1 MFLAGE
7 WGLPI
12 FQCRESLEDTW
23 ALDANGD
30 HTKSV
35 IGSQGLD

>member
-1 MFLAGE
+1 MLFAGE

-12 FQCRESLEDTW
+12 FQRCESLEDTW
-23 ALDANGD
+23 ALDANGH